1 MKWET
6 TKYPGVRYREHATRK
21 HGAVGLDK
29 YFAIHVWIGGKTV
42 DEGIGWSSEG
52 WTAEKAFKLLSSL
65 RENKKSGAGPQT
77 LAELREVNKAEAE
90 AQKAESAVKSKM
102 MTTFS
107 EYWELEYLPL
117 ALSSKTPKSIETET
131 GYYRKWLASAIG
143 DIQLQRITPAMIEAL
158 VATLQ
163 KAGKKPGTVGKVLGV
178 FSIVWNRAKLH
189 DFVTGDCPVQRVK
202 HPKQDDARLRFLT
215 QDEARLL
222 LAALAARSQDMHDIA
237 LLSLFAGLR
246 AGEVHGL
253 RWADVDFATELLT
266 ILDPKNGKNR
276 HVPIVP
282 EIRHMLRSRHTDQPR
297 DALVFPGKGGIRRMY
312 VSDTFERTVKDLGIN
327 DGIADSRQ
335 KAVFH
340 TLRHT
345 FGSWLVQAGEPIFN
359 VSKLMGHG
367 SVLITQKYYAHLA
380 PDQTRRTAMRL
391 AGILSS
397 SI

>member
-6 TKYPGVRYREHATRK
+6 PKYPGVRYREHATRK
-21 HGAVGLDK
+21 HGAVGPDK

-52 WTAEKAFKLLSSL
+52 WTAEKAFKLLSAL
-65 RENKKSGAGPQT
+65 RENQKSGAGPQT
-77 LAELREVNKAEAE
+77 LAELRKVNRAEAE
-90 AQKAESAVKSKM
+90 AQKAMSAAESRRL
-102 MTTFS
+102 TTFA
-107 EYWELEYLPL
+107 EYWEREYQPL
-117 ALSSKTPKSIETET
+117 ALCSKTSKSIETDS
-131 GYYRKWLASAIG
+131 GYYRKWLAPALG

-158 VATLQ
+158 IATLQ
-163 KAGKKPGTVGKVLGV
+163 KAGKKPGTVCKVLGV
-178 FSIVWNRAKLH
+178 FSLVWNRAKLH

-202 HPKQDDARLRFLT
+202 RPKQDNARLRFLT

-222 LAALAARSQDMHDIA
+222 LAALAERSQDMHDIT

-253 RWADVDFATELLT
+253 RWADVNFAAELLA

-282 EIRHMLRSRHTDQPR
+282 EVRHMLQTRHTGQAK
-297 DALVFPGKGGIRRMY
+297 DALVFPGKGGILRLY
-312 VSDTFERTVKDLGIN
+312 VSDTFERTVKDLGLN
-327 DGIADSRQ
+327 EGISDSRQ

-345 FGSWLVQAGEPIFN
+345 YGSWLVQAGEPIFN

-380 PDQTRRTAMRL
+380 PDHTRRTAMRL
-391 AGILSS
+391 AGILELS
-397 SI
+397 